1 MGSTASRLA
10 PGAPAWARWRVFP
23 VLALGTIM
31 ATLDISVVNIA
42 LPTLSRRFGVPLT
55 TVEWV
60 VLAYVLTI
68 TGLLLTL
75 GRLADRWGRRRVYG
89 LGLALFTLASALCAA
104 APGARALIAP
114 RTLQGLGA
122 AMMTANSAALLIVSF
137 PPGERGRALGAF
149 GAAVGAGLALGPP
162 LGGALVQLSWRW
174 IFVVNLPLG
183 LLALALL
190 PRRLPADPP
199 PVHGPGLPLLGSML
213 WCTALVLMTLA
224 LSRGPSRGWG
234 VDGVGPLF

>member
-1 MGSTASRLA
+1 
-10 PGAPAWARWRVFP
+10 
-23 VLALGTIM
+23 
-31 ATLDISVVNIA
+31 
-42 LPTLSRRFGVPLT
+42 
-55 TVEWV
+55 
-60 VLAYVLTI
+60 
-68 TGLLLTL
+68 
-75 GRLADRWGRRRVYG
+75 
-89 LGLALFTLASALCAA
+89 
-104 APGARALIAP
+104 

-199 PVHGPGLPLLGSML
+199 PVHGPKLPLLGSAL
-213 WCTALVLMTLA
+213 WCGALVLVMLA

-234 VDGVGPLF
+234 AHGVGPLFGLAVGCLLLFAIAERGARDPLLPAADLEGPLAV